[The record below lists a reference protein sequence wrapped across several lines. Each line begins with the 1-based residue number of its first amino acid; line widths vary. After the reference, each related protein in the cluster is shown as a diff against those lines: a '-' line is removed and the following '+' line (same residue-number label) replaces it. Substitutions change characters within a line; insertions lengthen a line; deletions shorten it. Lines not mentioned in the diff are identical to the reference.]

1 MKNNTY
7 KIALFGVL
15 SAVALTLSYLEG
27 LIPTVAFMPP
37 GAKMGFSNIATMFAA
52 SSMGIVSA
60 LAITFI
66 KALFAGITRGVT
78 AFFMSLCGGIL
89 STVTMY
95 LLFKLSKKTGYMAIG
110 IICAL
115 VHNFGQLIVAII
127 TAGNLSVLVLH
138 GQCGQRGDLVRQRAA
153 LQAGRGGL
161 LGGIVHGLYVAQQFA
176 VHLVFHKHKDLGVN
190 ALAAHPLDLLL

>member
-78 AFFMSLCGGIL
+78 AFFMSLCGGTL

-127 TAGNLSVLVLH
+127 TAGNLSVLGYAPVLLIS
-138 GQCGQRGDLVRQRAA
+138 GTVTGAVTGTVLRAVMPA
-153 LQAGRGGL
+153 LERATETITRKGG
-161 LGGIVHGLYVAQQFA
+161 
-176 VHLVFHKHKDLGVN
+176 K
-190 ALAAHPLDLLL
+190 

>member
-95 LLFKLSKKTGYMAIG
+95 LLFKLSEKTGYMAIG

-127 TAGNLSVLVLH
+127 TAGNLSVLGYAPVLLIS
-138 GQCGQRGDLVRQRAA
+138 GTVTGAVTGTVLRAVMPA
-153 LQAGRGGL
+153 LERVTETITRKGG
-161 LGGIVHGLYVAQQFA
+161 
-176 VHLVFHKHKDLGVN
+176 K
-190 ALAAHPLDLLL
+190 

>member
-52 SSMGIVSA
+52 LSMGLVSA

-127 TAGNLSVLVLH
+127 TAGNLSVLGYAPVLLIS
-138 GQCGQRGDLVRQRAA
+138 GTVTGAVTGTVLRAVMPS
-153 LQAGRGGL
+153 LERVTETITRKGG
-161 LGGIVHGLYVAQQFA
+161 
-176 VHLVFHKHKDLGVN
+176 K
-190 ALAAHPLDLLL
+190 

>member
-66 KALFAGITRGVT
+66 KALFAGVTRGVT
-78 AFFMSLCGGIL
+78 AFFMSLCGGTL

-127 TAGNLSVLVLH
+127 TAGNLSVLGYAPVLLIS
-138 GQCGQRGDLVRQRAA
+138 GTVTGAVTGTVLRAVMPS
-153 LQAGRGGL
+153 LERVTETITRKGG
-161 LGGIVHGLYVAQQFA
+161 
-176 VHLVFHKHKDLGVN
+176 K
-190 ALAAHPLDLLL
+190 

>member
-78 AFFMSLCGGIL
+78 AFFMSLCGGTL

-127 TAGNLSVLVLH
+127 TAGNLSVLGYAPVLLIS
-138 GQCGQRGDLVRQRAA
+138 GTVTGAVTGTVLRAVMPA
-153 LQAGRGGL
+153 LEKVTETITRKGG
-161 LGGIVHGLYVAQQFA
+161 
-176 VHLVFHKHKDLGVN
+176 K
-190 ALAAHPLDLLL
+190 

>member
-127 TAGNLSVLVLH
+127 TAGNLSVLGYAPVLLIS
-138 GQCGQRGDLVRQRAA
+138 GTVTGAVTGTVLRAVMPS
-153 LQAGRGGL
+153 LERVTKTITRKGG
-161 LGGIVHGLYVAQQFA
+161 
-176 VHLVFHKHKDLGVN
+176 K
-190 ALAAHPLDLLL
+190 

>member
-52 SSMGIVSA
+52 SSMGLVSA

-127 TAGNLSVLVLH
+127 TAGNLSVLGYAPVLLIS
-138 GQCGQRGDLVRQRAA
+138 GTVTGAVTGTVLRAVMPA
-153 LQAGRGGL
+153 LERVTETITRKGG
-161 LGGIVHGLYVAQQFA
+161 
-176 VHLVFHKHKDLGVN
+176 K
-190 ALAAHPLDLLL
+190 

>member
-27 LIPTVAFMPP
+27 LVPTVAFMPP

-95 LLFKLSKKTGYMAIG
+95 LLFKFSKKTGYMAIG

-115 VHNFGQLIVAII
+115 VHNSGQLIVAII
-127 TAGNLSVLVLH
+127 TAGNLSVLGYAPVLLIS
-138 GQCGQRGDLVRQRAA
+138 GTVTGAVTGTVLRAVMPA
-153 LQAGRGGL
+153 LERVTETITRKGG
-161 LGGIVHGLYVAQQFA
+161 
-176 VHLVFHKHKDLGVN
+176 K
-190 ALAAHPLDLLL
+190 

>member
-52 SSMGIVSA
+52 SSMGLVSA

-78 AFFMSLCGGIL
+78 AFFMSLCGGTL

-127 TAGNLSVLVLH
+127 TAGNLSVLGYAPVLLIS
-138 GQCGQRGDLVRQRAA
+138 GTVTGAVTGTVLRAVMPA
-153 LQAGRGGL
+153 LERVTETITRKGG
-161 LGGIVHGLYVAQQFA
+161 
-176 VHLVFHKHKDLGVN
+176 K
-190 ALAAHPLDLLL
+190 

>member
-37 GAKMGFSNIATMFAA
+37 GAKRGFSNIATVFAA
-52 SSMGIVSA
+52 SSMGLVSA

-127 TAGNLSVLVLH
+127 TAGNLSVLGYAPVLLIS
-138 GQCGQRGDLVRQRAA
+138 GTVTGAVTGTVLRAVMPS
-153 LQAGRGGL
+153 LERVTETITRKGG
-161 LGGIVHGLYVAQQFA
+161 
-176 VHLVFHKHKDLGVN
+176 K
-190 ALAAHPLDLLL
+190 

>member
-52 SSMGIVSA
+52 SSMGLVSA

-127 TAGNLSVLVLH
+127 TAGNLSVLGYAPVLLIS
-138 GQCGQRGDLVRQRAA
+138 GTVTGAVTGTVLRAVMPA
-153 LQAGRGGL
+153 LKRVTETITRKGG
-161 LGGIVHGLYVAQQFA
+161 
-176 VHLVFHKHKDLGVN
+176 K
-190 ALAAHPLDLLL
+190 

>member
-95 LLFKLSKKTGYMAIG
+95 LLFKISKKTGYMAIG

-127 TAGNLSVLVLH
+127 TAGNLSVLGYAPVLLIS
-138 GQCGQRGDLVRQRAA
+138 GTVTGAVTGTVLRAVMPA
-153 LQAGRGGL
+153 LERVTETITRKGG
-161 LGGIVHGLYVAQQFA
+161 
-176 VHLVFHKHKDLGVN
+176 K
-190 ALAAHPLDLLL
+190 

>member
-27 LIPTVAFMPP
+27 LVPTVAFMPP

-95 LLFKLSKKTGYMAIG
+95 LLFKLSKKTGCMAIG

-127 TAGNLSVLVLH
+127 TAGNLSVLGYAPVLLIS
-138 GQCGQRGDLVRQRAA
+138 GTVTGAVTGTVLRAVMPA
-153 LQAGRGGL
+153 LERVTETITRKGG
-161 LGGIVHGLYVAQQFA
+161 
-176 VHLVFHKHKDLGVN
+176 K
-190 ALAAHPLDLLL
+190 

>member
-15 SAVALTLSYLEG
+15 SAVALTLSYIEG

-95 LLFKLSKKTGYMAIG
+95 LLFKFSKKTGYMAIG

-127 TAGNLSVLVLH
+127 TAGNLSVLGYAPVLLIS
-138 GQCGQRGDLVRQRAA
+138 GTVTGAVTGTVLRAVMPA
-153 LQAGRGGL
+153 LERVTETITRKGG
-161 LGGIVHGLYVAQQFA
+161 
-176 VHLVFHKHKDLGVN
+176 K
-190 ALAAHPLDLLL
+190 

>member
-37 GAKMGFSNIATMFAA
+37 RAKMGFSNIATMFAA
-52 SSMGIVSA
+52 SSMGLVSA

-127 TAGNLSVLVLH
+127 TAGNLSVLGYAPVLLIS
-138 GQCGQRGDLVRQRAA
+138 GTVTGAVTGTVLRAVMPS
-153 LQAGRGGL
+153 LERVTETITRKGG
-161 LGGIVHGLYVAQQFA
+161 
-176 VHLVFHKHKDLGVN
+176 K
-190 ALAAHPLDLLL
+190 

>member
-127 TAGNLSVLVLH
+127 TAGNLSALGYAPVLLISGTVTGAVTGTVL
-138 GQCGQRGDLVRQRAA
+138 RAVMPA
-153 LQAGRGGL
+153 LERVTETITRKGG
-161 LGGIVHGLYVAQQFA
+161 
-176 VHLVFHKHKDLGVN
+176 K
-190 ALAAHPLDLLL
+190 

>member
-1 MKNNTY
+1 MKNHTY

-127 TAGNLSVLVLH
+127 TAGNLSVLGYAPVLLIS
-138 GQCGQRGDLVRQRAA
+138 GTVTGAVTGTVLRAVMPA
-153 LQAGRGGL
+153 LERVTETITRKGG
-161 LGGIVHGLYVAQQFA
+161 
-176 VHLVFHKHKDLGVN
+176 K
-190 ALAAHPLDLLL
+190 

>member
-52 SSMGIVSA
+52 SSMGILSA

-127 TAGNLSVLVLH
+127 TAGNLSVLGYAPVLLIS
-138 GQCGQRGDLVRQRAA
+138 GTVTGAVTGTVLRAVMPA
-153 LQAGRGGL
+153 LERVTETITRKGG
-161 LGGIVHGLYVAQQFA
+161 
-176 VHLVFHKHKDLGVN
+176 K
-190 ALAAHPLDLLL
+190 

>member
-15 SAVALTLSYLEG
+15 SAVALTLSYIEG
-27 LIPTVAFMPP
+27 FIPTVAFMPP

-95 LLFKLSKKTGYMAIG
+95 LLFKFSKKTGYMAIG

-115 VHNFGQLIVAII
+115 VHNSGQLIVAII
-127 TAGNLSVLVLH
+127 TAGNLSVLGYAPVLLIS
-138 GQCGQRGDLVRQRAA
+138 GTVTGAVTGTVLRAVMPA
-153 LQAGRGGL
+153 LERVTETITRKGG
-161 LGGIVHGLYVAQQFA
+161 
-176 VHLVFHKHKDLGVN
+176 K
-190 ALAAHPLDLLL
+190 

>member
-15 SAVALTLSYLEG
+15 PAVALTLSYLEG

-115 VHNFGQLIVAII
+115 VHNFGQMIVAII
-127 TAGNLSVLVLH
+127 TAGNLSVLGYAPVLLIS
-138 GQCGQRGDLVRQRAA
+138 GTVTGAVTGTVLRAVMPA
-153 LQAGRGGL
+153 LERVTETITRKGG
-161 LGGIVHGLYVAQQFA
+161 
-176 VHLVFHKHKDLGVN
+176 K
-190 ALAAHPLDLLL
+190 

>member
-37 GAKMGFSNIATMFAA
+37 GAKMGFSNIATMFVA

-127 TAGNLSVLVLH
+127 TAGNLSVLGYAPVLLIS
-138 GQCGQRGDLVRQRAA
+138 GTVTGAVTGTVLRAVMPA
-153 LQAGRGGL
+153 LERVTETITRKGG
-161 LGGIVHGLYVAQQFA
+161 
-176 VHLVFHKHKDLGVN
+176 K
-190 ALAAHPLDLLL
+190 

>member
-52 SSMGIVSA
+52 SSMGLVSA

-89 STVTMY
+89 STVTMH

-127 TAGNLSVLVLH
+127 TAGNLSVLGYAPVLLIS
-138 GQCGQRGDLVRQRAA
+138 GTVTGAVTGTVLRAVMPS
-153 LQAGRGGL
+153 LERVTETITRKGG
-161 LGGIVHGLYVAQQFA
+161 
-176 VHLVFHKHKDLGVN
+176 K
-190 ALAAHPLDLLL
+190 

>member
-52 SSMGIVSA
+52 SSMGLVSA

-115 VHNFGQLIVAII
+115 VHNFGQMIVAII
-127 TAGNLSVLVLH
+127 TAGNLSVLGYAPVLLIS
-138 GQCGQRGDLVRQRAA
+138 GTVTGAVTGTVLRAVMPA
-153 LQAGRGGL
+153 LERVTETITRKGG
-161 LGGIVHGLYVAQQFA
+161 
-176 VHLVFHKHKDLGVN
+176 K
-190 ALAAHPLDLLL
+190 

>member
-27 LIPTVAFMPP
+27 LIPTAAFMPP

-52 SSMGIVSA
+52 SSMGLVSA

-127 TAGNLSVLVLH
+127 TAGNLSVLGYAPVLLIS
-138 GQCGQRGDLVRQRAA
+138 GTVTGAVTGTVLRAVMPS
-153 LQAGRGGL
+153 LERVTETITRKGG
-161 LGGIVHGLYVAQQFA
+161 
-176 VHLVFHKHKDLGVN
+176 K
-190 ALAAHPLDLLL
+190 

>member
-27 LIPTVAFMPP
+27 LIPTVAFMPL

-78 AFFMSLCGGIL
+78 AFFMSLCGGTL

-95 LLFKLSKKTGYMAIG
+95 LLFKFSKKTGYMAIG

-127 TAGNLSVLVLH
+127 TAGNLSVLGYAPVLLIS
-138 GQCGQRGDLVRQRAA
+138 GTVTGAVTGTVLRAVMPA
-153 LQAGRGGL
+153 LERVTETITRKGG
-161 LGGIVHGLYVAQQFA
+161 
-176 VHLVFHKHKDLGVN
+176 K
-190 ALAAHPLDLLL
+190 

>member
-66 KALFAGITRGVT
+66 KALFAGITRGIT

-127 TAGNLSVLVLH
+127 TAGNLSVLGYAPVLLIS
-138 GQCGQRGDLVRQRAA
+138 GTVTGAVTGTVLRAVMPA
-153 LQAGRGGL
+153 LERVTKTITRKGG
-161 LGGIVHGLYVAQQFA
+161 
-176 VHLVFHKHKDLGVN
+176 K
-190 ALAAHPLDLLL
+190 

>member
-127 TAGNLSVLVLH
+127 TAGNLSVLGYAPVLLIS
-138 GQCGQRGDLVRQRAA
+138 GTVTGAVTGTVLRAVMPS
-153 LQAGRGGL
+153 LERVTETITRKGG
-161 LGGIVHGLYVAQQFA
+161 
-176 VHLVFHKHKDLGVN
+176 K
-190 ALAAHPLDLLL
+190 

>member
-52 SSMGIVSA
+52 SSMGLVSA

-127 TAGNLSVLVLH
+127 TAGNLSVLGYAPVLLIS
-138 GQCGQRGDLVRQRAA
+138 GTVTGAVTGTVLRAVMPA
-153 LQAGRGGL
+153 LERVTETIIRKGG
-161 LGGIVHGLYVAQQFA
+161 
-176 VHLVFHKHKDLGVN
+176 K
-190 ALAAHPLDLLL
+190 

>member
-52 SSMGIVSA
+52 SSMGLVSA

-95 LLFKLSKKTGYMAIG
+95 LLFKFSKKTGYMAIG

-127 TAGNLSVLVLH
+127 TAGNLSVLGYAPVLLIS
-138 GQCGQRGDLVRQRAA
+138 GTVTGAVTGTVLRAVMPS
-153 LQAGRGGL
+153 LERVTETITRKGG
-161 LGGIVHGLYVAQQFA
+161 
-176 VHLVFHKHKDLGVN
+176 K
-190 ALAAHPLDLLL
+190 

>member
-52 SSMGIVSA
+52 SSMGLVSA

-78 AFFMSLCGGIL
+78 VFFMSFCGGIL

-95 LLFKLSKKTGYMAIG
+95 LLFKFSKKTGYMAIG

-127 TAGNLSVLVLH
+127 TAGNLSVLGYAPVLLIS
-138 GQCGQRGDLVRQRAA
+138 GTVTGAVTGTVLRAVMPS
-153 LQAGRGGL
+153 LERVTKTITRKGG
-161 LGGIVHGLYVAQQFA
+161 
-176 VHLVFHKHKDLGVN
+176 K
-190 ALAAHPLDLLL
+190 

>member
-7 KIALFGVL
+7 KLALFGVL

-52 SSMGIVSA
+52 SSMGLVSA

-127 TAGNLSVLVLH
+127 TAGNLSVLGYAPVLLIS
-138 GQCGQRGDLVRQRAA
+138 GTVTGAVTGTVLRAVMPA
-153 LQAGRGGL
+153 LERVTETITRKGG
-161 LGGIVHGLYVAQQFA
+161 
-176 VHLVFHKHKDLGVN
+176 K
-190 ALAAHPLDLLL
+190 

>member
-66 KALFAGITRGVT
+66 KALFAGVTRGVT
-78 AFFMSLCGGIL
+78 AFFMSLCGGTL

-127 TAGNLSVLVLH
+127 TAGNLSVLGYAPVLLIS
-138 GQCGQRGDLVRQRAA
+138 GTVTGAVTGTVLRAVMPA
-153 LQAGRGGL
+153 LERVTETITRKGG
-161 LGGIVHGLYVAQQFA
+161 
-176 VHLVFHKHKDLGVN
+176 K
-190 ALAAHPLDLLL
+190 

>member
-127 TAGNLSVLVLH
+127 TAGNLSVLGYAPVLLIS
-138 GQCGQRGDLVRQRAA
+138 GTVTGAVTGTVLRAVMPA
-153 LQAGRGGL
+153 LERVTETITRKGG
-161 LGGIVHGLYVAQQFA
+161 
-176 VHLVFHKHKDLGVN
+176 K
-190 ALAAHPLDLLL
+190 

>member
-52 SSMGIVSA
+52 SSMGVVSA

-127 TAGNLSVLVLH
+127 TAGNLSVLGYAPVLLIS
-138 GQCGQRGDLVRQRAA
+138 GTVTGAVTGTVLRAVMPA
-153 LQAGRGGL
+153 LERVTETITRKGG
-161 LGGIVHGLYVAQQFA
+161 
-176 VHLVFHKHKDLGVN
+176 K
-190 ALAAHPLDLLL
+190 

>member
-127 TAGNLSVLVLH
+127 PAGNLSVLGYAPVLLIS
-138 GQCGQRGDLVRQRAA
+138 GTVTGAVTGTVLRAVMPA
-153 LQAGRGGL
+153 LERVTETITRKGG
-161 LGGIVHGLYVAQQFA
+161 
-176 VHLVFHKHKDLGVN
+176 K
-190 ALAAHPLDLLL
+190 

>member
-78 AFFMSLCGGIL
+78 AFFMSFCGGTL

-127 TAGNLSVLVLH
+127 TAGNLSVLGYAPVLLIS
-138 GQCGQRGDLVRQRAA
+138 GTVTGAVTGTVLRAVMPA
-153 LQAGRGGL
+153 LERVTETITRKGG
-161 LGGIVHGLYVAQQFA
+161 
-176 VHLVFHKHKDLGVN
+176 K
-190 ALAAHPLDLLL
+190 

>member
-127 TAGNLSVLVLH
+127 TAGNLSVLGYAPVLLIS
-138 GQCGQRGDLVRQRAA
+138 GTITGAVTGTVLRAVMPA
-153 LQAGRGGL
+153 LERVTETITRKGG
-161 LGGIVHGLYVAQQFA
+161 
-176 VHLVFHKHKDLGVN
+176 K
-190 ALAAHPLDLLL
+190 

>member
-7 KIALFGVL
+7 KNALFGVL

-66 KALFAGITRGVT
+66 KALFAVITRGVT

-127 TAGNLSVLVLH
+127 TAGNLSVLGYAPVLLIS
-138 GQCGQRGDLVRQRAA
+138 GTVTGAVTGTVLRAVMPA
-153 LQAGRGGL
+153 FERVTETITRKGG
-161 LGGIVHGLYVAQQFA
+161 
-176 VHLVFHKHKDLGVN
+176 K
-190 ALAAHPLDLLL
+190 

>member
-52 SSMGIVSA
+52 SSMGLVSA

-127 TAGNLSVLVLH
+127 TAGNLSVLGYAPVLLIS
-138 GQCGQRGDLVRQRAA
+138 GTATGAVTGTVLRAVMPA
-153 LQAGRGGL
+153 LERVTETITRKGG
-161 LGGIVHGLYVAQQFA
+161 
-176 VHLVFHKHKDLGVN
+176 K
-190 ALAAHPLDLLL
+190 